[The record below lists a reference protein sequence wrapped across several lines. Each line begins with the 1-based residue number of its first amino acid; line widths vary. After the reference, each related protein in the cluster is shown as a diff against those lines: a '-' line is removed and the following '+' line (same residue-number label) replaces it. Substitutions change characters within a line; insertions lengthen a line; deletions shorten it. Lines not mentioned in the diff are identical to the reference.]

1 VRDVRGILT
10 QHLVKRGSCPGR
22 RCAGLPVCFAAD
34 GHEGSLKSPS
44 GRPLGLTRFKFFL
57 DTAKVGQKKEMGFKA
72 GIA

>member
-1 VRDVRGILT
+1 MRDVKGILT
-10 QHLVKRGSCPGR
+10 QHLVERGSCPGR

-34 GHEGSLKSPS
+34 GQEGSLKSPS
-44 GRPLGLTRFKFFL
+44 GHPLGLTRFKFSL